1 MEHAIKRNITVKL
14 YTQTTVEIGDFS
26 KLPLLQKYAFV
37 DLLYVAYGL
46 LIVAL
51 VLVSYVLGMFDLLP
65 HDPQQINIELLLA
78 TSLSEG
84 YVLGTDFMGRDILSR
99 LIMGIQAYF
108 LPGLLAISI
117 SLSGGVVLGVLSGYW
132 GGKSETVI
140 TYLTNLV
147 DSFPRLVLI
156 LLVIAAFKPDIYYI
170 MVVMGVTGVPTVA
183 SAIANKIRFLAQKN
197 YIEAAIALGLRTRVI
212 IFKHI
217 LWYNCRALLIIQAT
231 LGMGEAILLETSL
244 SYLGFGVQEPI
255 PSWGNMVQSGANYF
269 LQGNFWPSTAPAL
282 AILFTILGFNL
293 LGDGLN
299 NILEDRRGR

>member
-1 MEHAIKRNITVKL
+1 MKK
-14 YTQTTVEIGDFS
+14 YSQTTAQIGDFS
-26 KLPLLQKYAFV
+26 QLPLSQKYAWV
-37 DLLYVAYGL
+37 DLLYVGYGL
-46 LIVAL
+46 SIVAL
-51 VLVSYVLGMFDLLP
+51 VLVSYVFGMLDLLP
-65 HDPQQINIELLLA
+65 YDPQQINMDLLM
-78 TSLSEG
+78 SPPFSEG
-84 YVLGTDFMGRDILSR
+84 YILGTDFMGRDIRSR

-108 LPGLLAISI
+108 LPGMLAVSI
-117 SLSGGVVLGVLSGYW
+117 SLVVGVVLGILSGYY
-132 GGKSETVI
+132 GGRLETVI
-140 TYLTNLV
+140 TYITNLV

-156 LLVIAAFKPDIYYI
+156 LLVVAAFKPDIYYI
-170 MVVMGVTGVPTVA
+170 MIVMGITGIPAVST
-183 SAIANKIRFLAQKN
+183 AIANKIRFLAQKN
-197 YIEAAIALGLRTRVI
+197 FIEAAIALGLRTRVI

-244 SYLGFGVQEPI
+244 SYLGFGVQEPV

-299 NILEDRRGR
+299 NILEDRRGK